1 MKIFASIIISLTLLL
16 PITVLA
22 QDLSNRKYLEVEG
35 LGIDPF
41 LIEINTQI
49 GTTTT
54 KKIKLTN
61 TTNDALSFVASI
73 NDFVPNGNTG
83 QALFLDSE
91 KESDPR
97 FSLNRWVT
105 ITKQPTFT
113 IPPRGN
119 TEVEFSIT
127 PPVNAEPGTHY
138 GGILFGRPAEE
149 LKDSETGVQ
158 QKVGAI
164 ILVKLGK
171 SEENVQVANFGAN
184 KKIFQKE
191 IVNFDTLLSNEG
203 NVHSKPKGDIT
214 IKNIFGKAIAQVP
227 VNRDALIMLPQTHRS
242 FLSEWDPKFEIGRFT
257 AEEVLYYGNP
267 KLELHSTVVFWIL
280 PFKEIGLGLLIL
292 LISGIIMYRGVKA
305 YNSYIIKHSR

>member
-1 MKIFASIIISLTLLL
+1 MKIFASILISLSLLSPL
-16 PITVLA
+16 TVLA
-22 QDLSNRKYLEVEG
+22 QDLGNRKYLEVEG

-41 LIEINTQI
+41 LIEINTQV
-49 GTTTT
+49 GSTTT

-61 TTNDALSFVASI
+61 TTNDSLSFIASI
-73 NDFVPNGNTG
+73 NDFVPNGDTG

-105 ITKQPTFT
+105 ITKQPNFT
-113 IPPRGN
+113 IPPKGN

-127 PPVNAEPGTHY
+127 PPSDAEPGTHY
-138 GGILFGRPAEE
+138 GGILFGRPAGE

-171 SEENVQVANFGAN
+171 SQENVSISNFTVT
-184 KKIFQKE
+184 KKIYQKE
-191 IVNFDTLLSNEG
+191 IVTFNTLLENEG

-227 VNRDALIMLPQTHRS
+227 VNRDALIVLPQTQRS
-242 FLSEWDPKFEIGRFT
+242 FISEWDPKFEIGRFT
-257 AEEVLYYGNP
+257 AEQVLYYGNP

-280 PFKEIGLGLLIL
+280 PFKELGFGLLIL
-292 LISGIIMYRGVKA
+292 LISGIIIYRGIKA